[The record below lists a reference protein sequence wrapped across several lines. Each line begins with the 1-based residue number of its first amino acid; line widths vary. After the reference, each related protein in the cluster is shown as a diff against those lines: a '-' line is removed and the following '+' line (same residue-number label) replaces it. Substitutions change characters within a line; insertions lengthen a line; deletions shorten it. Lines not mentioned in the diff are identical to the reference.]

1 MSGKAV
7 DEVAKV
13 IEVSISTTT
22 LRSQLNLEW
31 SSKWNQ
37 MQFQKST
44 EAYRVDLDIMWL
56 LENYGDAS
64 PNINVVTNVPN
75 WRRF

>member
-1 MSGKAV
+1 
-7 DEVAKV
+7 
-13 IEVSISTTT
+13 
-22 LRSQLNLEW
+22 
-31 SSKWNQ
+31 